1 MPVDRITIINVEP
14 PESTDINTEL
24 QWLGAT
30 LGLFGQ
36 RDKNSS
42 CFRIFITLIRAAQ
55 EENTL
60 TSDEIA
66 NNCKLSRATVIHHLN
81 KLRDTGLIQDAPNGY
96 QLSKPTITQSL
107 NHLEE
112 ELNDMIALMRAVAKD
127 IDNKIS

>member
-1 MPVDRITIINVEP
+1 MPVDRVTIINVEAP
-14 PESTDINTEL
+14 DSADLNTEL

-55 EENTL
+55 HENTL
-60 TSDEIA
+60 SSDEIA
-66 NNCKLSRATVIHHLN
+66 HNCKLSRGTVIHHLN
-81 KLRDTGLIQDAPNGY
+81 RLRDTGLVHSVEQGY
-96 QLSKPTITQSL
+96 QLRAPTIAQSIDQ
-107 NHLEE
+107 LED

-127 IDNKIS
+127 VDKKLS